1 MTFQFDD
8 HWTTRKVVICS
19 YKMLENASDK
29 ESCVFDIEK
38 KIHAS
43 LKKILL
49 SEITFKEAQLQDP
62 GDMLHQ
68 KYKPL
73 NATYKPGQNKQ
84 NKAETNSK
92 LDLPKPQVVLY
103 PEENIQNS
111 WQQIRRIGPGLANLG
126 NTCFLNSVVQ
136 VLTYTPPLIN
146 YILSGYHKNNCKYL
160 YFLRRSN
167 NYNV

>member
-1 MTFQFDD
+1 
-8 HWTTRKVVICS
+8 
-19 YKMLENASDK
+19 MLESANEK

-49 SEITFKEAQLQDP
+49 SHIVFKEAHLQDP

-73 NATYKPGQNKQ
+73 NSNYKPGQNKQ
-84 NKAETNSK
+84 QNTDTKVV
-92 LDLPKPQVVLY
+92 DIPKPQVVLY
-103 PEENIQNS
+103 PEENIQNA
-111 WQQIRRIGPGLANLG
+111 WQQVRRIGPGLANLG
-126 NTCFLNSVVQ
+126 NTCFLNSVMQ

-160 YFLRRSN
+160 LSLEIFVYIQ
-167 NYNV
+167 YVYI